1 MNLYENR
8 GNIMNKKITICLF
21 ILVVLILFI
30 LYIGDRNKITYSSP
44 TQEQV
49 NGFISKNRINALTV
63 KETDDFCIVLFENNA
78 KYGHYVLYQD
88 QNNKLFDVCVKAN
101 NNSLEYLVS
110 LGGVASGKIPFV
122 TVIINNE
129 DMLKKAKEIEVTFA
143 DGGVV
148 CEGID
153 GKGIIVLYK
162 NEKNVKPMTYI
173 KLVIYDKD
181 KNILYEV

>member
-1 MNLYENR
+1 
-8 GNIMNKKITICLF
+8 MNKKLIICLF
-21 ILVVLILFI
+21 TLVVLILFI
-30 LYIGDRNKITYSSP
+30 SYSSDRNKITYSAP

-49 NGFISKNRINALTV
+49 NNFISKNTINSLTI
-63 KETDDFCIVLFENNA
+63 KETSDFSIVLFENKA
-78 KYGHYVLYQD
+78 VYGHYVLYQD
-88 QNNKLFDVCVKAN
+88 QNNKLYDTWVKGYG
-101 NNSLEYLVS
+101 NSKENSVS

-122 TVIINNE
+122 TVIINDD
-129 DMLKKAKEIEVTFA
+129 DMLKKAKEIKITFA

-148 CEGID
+148 SEEIS

-162 NEKNVKPMTYI
+162 NEKNDKPITYI

>member
-1 MNLYENR
+1 
-8 GNIMNKKITICLF
+8 MNKKIILSLF
-21 ILVVLILFI
+21 TLILIILFI
-30 LYIGDRNKITYSSP
+30 SYSFEKNKITYSAP

-49 NGFISKNRINALTV
+49 NEFISKNSINALTI
-63 KETDDFCIVLFENNA
+63 KKTNDFSIILFENKAEN
-78 KYGHYVLYQD
+78 GHYVLYQD
-88 QNNKLFDVCVKAN
+88 QNNKLYNGAVKGYG
-101 NNSLEYLVS
+101 NSKENPVS

-122 TVIINNE
+122 TVIINDE
-129 DMLKKAKEIEVTFA
+129 EMLKKAKEIEITFA

-148 CEGID
+148 SEEID

-162 NEKNVKPMTYI
+162 NEKNDKPMTYI